1 MKLLK
6 KITPETILHAL
17 SSISGFTVDELQST
31 SGGGVS
37 QWKHLGMYVA
47 RDRGMT
53 LKQVGDIFGRH
64 FTTVTLAEQKVKR
77 ALQDDP
83 EITKA
88 IEAVNN
94 AIDSSND
101 NGD

>member
-6 KITPETILHAL
+6 KITPEAILHAL
-17 SSISGFTVDELQST
+17 SNVSGFSVEELQST

-37 QWKHLGMYVA
+37 QWKHLGMFVA

-64 FTTVTLAEQKVKR
+64 FTTVTLAEQKVRK

-83 EITKA
+83 EITQA

-94 AIDSSND
+94 AIDQPNED
-101 NGD
+101 GD